1 MTTAQP
7 TNTELAKKV
16 EAIMDAPVEKQ
27 GAMIQALWNDLVG
40 LAKTCA
46 GDHPGV
52 RTSVL
57 AAGATNLVMA
67 LKAIPRVRGKDC
79 NNATR
84 KEAAFRALFES
95 DSTDTK
101 HVDAVMELIEKMQS
115 RVNEVVFVWSHSNKK
130 STEGKKRKKNTKAK
144 DIKPVVVTFGFFFPS
159 SRAFMDWKPIPEC
172 NWKEDEEGTE
182 FAALDQLRSDKKSR
196 LEVLKQEK
204 QHGARSLNAAY
215 RAAFTVVHQ
224 DREGSEEDDDQNN
237 SEGDEDSD
245 DSSAE
250 GAAVVI
256 EEASRKESEE
266 ASPKKS
272 RELDP
277 IYCKGFLARIKVNP
291 LIQRANTKAAK
302 TSEHPVL
309 MTDVFKAMKSA
320 LTLCDVNNLVMQIV
334 KGLEGGNIDTAALL
348 GHISETGAADNAGK
362 AEFCI
367 GRTDVDMTD
376 RKRELCNATAF
387 RLGAFA
393 MVEGAIQETLEVNK
407 MTGVPRQMA
416 LSNPTLAKKVKIQL
430 SGLEC
435 GQITSNYFAFQELI
449 AKLTA
454 ENKQLKA
461 DAATRIADQAAF
473 SKIVDRDFNDDGQ
486 DTDLIDLLA
495 GVETSEGSKENG
507 GHIPRSPDLDLEG
520 RDSPANIES
529 NARDG
534 GYTPEMPGI

>member
-1 MTTAQP
+1 MSTAQAA
-7 TNTELAKKV
+7 NTELAKKV
-16 EAIMDAPVEKQ
+16 EAIMDAPVDEQ
-27 GAMIQALWNDLVG
+27 GARIQALWNDLVG

-52 RTSVL
+52 RTSVI
-57 AAGATNLVMA
+57 AAGATNLQMA
-67 LKAIPRVRGKDC
+67 LKAIPRLPRKDC

-130 STEGKKRKKNTKAK
+130 RTEGRKRKKNAKAK
-144 DIKPVVVTFGFFFPS
+144 DIKPVVVTFGFLFPS

-172 NWKEDEEGTE
+172 DWKEDEEGTE

-204 QHGARSLNAAY
+204 RHGARSLNAAY

-224 DREGSEEDDDQNN
+224 DREGSEDDDDQNG
-237 SEGDEDSD
+237 SEEDEDSD

-266 ASPKKS
+266 ASPKES

-291 LIQRANTKAAK
+291 LIQRLNTTAAK
-302 TSEHPVL
+302 TSERPVL
-309 MTDVFKAMKSA
+309 MTDVFRDMKSA
-320 LTLCDVNNLVMQIV
+320 WTLCDVNNLVMQIV
-334 KGLEGGNIDTAALL
+334 KGMEGGNIDTAGLL
-348 GHISETGAADNAGK
+348 GHISETGAANNAGD

-376 RKRELCNATAF
+376 RKRELHNATAF

-416 LSNPTLAKKVKIQL
+416 LSNPKLAKKVKKQL
-430 SGLEC
+430 GGLEC
-435 GQITSNYFAFQELI
+435 GQITSNYFSFQEQI

-454 ENKQLKA
+454 ENIQLKA
-461 DAATRIADQAAF
+461 DAGARIAEEAAV
-473 SKIVDRDFNDDGQ
+473 SEMVDRDFGDDDQ
-486 DTDLIDLLA
+486 ETELIEAALA
-495 GVETSEGSKENG
+495 SEGSKEDSG
-507 GHIPRSPDLDLEG
+507 QIPRSPDLELGG
-520 RDSPANIES
+520 RDSPANSES
-529 NARDG
+529 AARDG
-534 GYTPEMPGI
+534 GWTPEMPGI